1 MNAGDRLA
9 LLWSIAFF
17 GGSLG
22 QWLSRVSALP
32 AVVWLLAIGLVIGQ
46 AGLELIRPED
56 LGQGLEPLVGLLV
69 SLVLFD
75 GGLNLRLAGR
85 ELQRSVIQLVLIRAV
100 LGLAGGAA
108 LAHLAA
114 GLPWPLALVFGAI
127 ALATGP
133 TVVTS
138 LVRQMR
144 LPPFLSQVLEA
155 EGLLL
160 EPFSAVL
167 ALLLLQSAMGDVAS
181 WQELTQR
188 LVVRFGGGVAA
199 GAVAGVLLAEPLRRL
214 PADAANSALQLQ
226 LSLGVLF
233 LLFSG
238 CEALLP
244 QSGLPAAVSAGMVV
258 GLRLEAGASQL
269 DTLIRQLAQL
279 AITVLFPLLAADL
292 SWRELSPLGLGGL
305 VAVGALMLLRL
316 LVVQVAS
323 VGLPLDGREKL
334 LLGWVAP
341 RGIVSAA
348 VASLFALQ
356 LEEAGIDGGGTLKG
370 LVFLTILLTVGV
382 QGATAPW
389 LARWLGLTVPVE
401 AEVDGGVDVE
411 RKEMESAQG
420 EEQCSDPI

>member
-1 MNAGDRLA
+1 MTVSDRLA
-9 LLWSIAFF
+9 LLWGVAFF
-17 GGSLG
+17 GGSVG
-22 QWLSRVSALP
+22 QWLGRVSALP
-32 AVVWLLAIGLVIGQ
+32 AVVWLLAIGLAIGQ
-46 AGLELIRPED
+46 AGLGLIRPED

-85 ELQRSVIQLVLIRAV
+85 DLQRSVLQIVAIRAV

-108 LAHLAA
+108 LAHLVA

-167 ALLLLQSAMGDVAS
+167 ALLLLQSALGDVAS
-181 WQELTQR
+181 WPELAQR
-188 LVVRFGGGVAA
+188 LVWRFGGGVGA
-199 GAVAGVLLAEPLRRL
+199 GAMAGWLLAELLRRIPVDEASNGL
-214 PADAANSALQLQ
+214 PLQ
-226 LSLGVLF
+226 LSLGCLF

-238 CEALLP
+238 CEVLLP

-269 DTLIRQLAQL
+269 DALIRQLAQL

-292 SWRELSPLGLGGL
+292 SWDELSPLGLGGVL
-305 VAVGALMLLRL
+305 AVGSLLVLRL
-316 LVVQVAS
+316 LVVQVAT

-356 LEEAGIDGGGTLKG
+356 LEEAGIEGGGALKG
-370 LVFLTILLTVGV
+370 LVFLTILVTVGV

-389 LARWLGLTVPVE
+389 LAQRLGLTVPLE
-401 AEVDGGVDVE
+401 GGAGTE
-411 RKEMESAQG
+411 TSGGQG
-420 EEQCSDPI
+420 EGVGAGPPQPETVS

>member
-1 MNAGDRLA
+1 MNPSDRLA
-9 LLWSIAFF
+9 LVWGIAFF

-32 AVVWLLAIGLVIGQ
+32 AVVWLLAIGLLIGQ

-85 ELQRSVIQLVLIRAV
+85 DLQRSVIQLVVIRAV

-114 GLPWPLALVFGAI
+114 GLTWPLALVFGAI

-133 TVVTS
+133 TVVNA

-167 ALLLLQSAMGDVAS
+167 ALLLLQSAMGDVAN
-181 WQELTQR
+181 WQELAQR
-188 LVVRFGGGVAA
+188 LVMRFGGGVAA
-199 GAVAGVLLAEPLRRL
+199 GAVAGALLAETLRRL
-214 PADAANSALQLQ
+214 PADATTSALQLQ

-244 QSGLPAAVSAGMVV
+244 QSGLPAAVSAGVVV

-305 VAVGALMLLRL
+305 VAVGALMVLRL
-316 LVVQVAS
+316 LVVQLAS

-356 LEEAGIDGGGTLKG
+356 LEEAGIDGGGALKG

-389 LARWLGLTVPVE
+389 LARRLGLTVPAE
-401 AEVDGGVDVE
+401 AKGEGE
-411 RKEMESAQG
+411 G
-420 EEQCSDPI
+420 EEVEVESERRESKAPI

>member
-1 MNAGDRLA
+1 
-9 LLWSIAFF
+9 
-17 GGSLG
+17 
-22 QWLSRVSALP
+22 
-32 AVVWLLAIGLVIGQ
+32 VV
-46 AGLELIRPED
+46 
-56 LGQGLEPLVGLLV
+56 
-69 SLVLFD
+69 
-75 GGLNLRLAGR
+75 
-85 ELQRSVIQLVLIRAV
+85 IRAV

-108 LAHLAA
+108 VAHVAA
-114 GLPWPLALVFGAI
+114 GLSWPLALVFGAI

-181 WQELTQR
+181 WPELAQR
-188 LVVRFGGGVAA
+188 LVARFGGGVAA
-199 GAVAGVLLAEPLRRL
+199 GILAGWLLAEVLRRL
-214 PADAANSALQLQ
+214 PNEEASSALGLQ
-226 LSLGVLF
+226 LSLGALF

-238 CEALLP
+238 CEGLLP
-244 QSGLPAAVSAGMVV
+244 QSGLPAAVSAGVVV
-258 GLRLEAGASQL
+258 GWRLEASATPL
-269 DTLIRQLAQL
+269 DALIRQLAQL

-292 SWRELSPLGLGGL
+292 SWGELNPLGWGGL
-305 VAVGALMLLRL
+305 VAVGALMPLRL

-323 VGLPLDGREKL
+323 LGLPLEGREKV

-356 LEEAGIDGGGTLKG
+356 LEEAGLDGGGSLKG
-370 LVFLTILLTVGV
+370 LVFLTILLTVGL

-389 LARWLGLTVPVE
+389 LAQRLGLTVPE
-401 AEVDGGVDVE
+401 TG
-411 RKEMESAQG
+411 SAAAAAQ
-420 EEQCSDPI
+420 SDPTAAARGGSA

>member
-1 MNAGDRLA
+1 MTGSDRLA
-9 LLWSIAFF
+9 LLWGVAFF

-22 QWLSRVSALP
+22 QGLSRVSGLP
-32 AVVWLLAIGLVIGQ
+32 AVVWLLAIGLLIGQ
-46 AGLELIRPED
+46 AGLGLIRPED
-56 LGQGLEPLVGLLV
+56 LGQGLEPVVGLLV

-85 ELQRSVIQLVLIRAV
+85 ELQRSVVQLVVIRAV

-108 LAHLAA
+108 IAHLAA
-114 GLPWPLALVFGAI
+114 GLAWPLALVFGAI

-133 TVVTS
+133 TVVSS

-181 WQELTQR
+181 WQELAQR
-188 LVVRFGGGVAA
+188 LVARFGGGVAA
-199 GAVAGVLLAEPLRRL
+199 GALAGWLLAELLRRL
-214 PADAANSALQLQ
+214 PADETSNALQLQ
-226 LSLGVLF
+226 LSLGWLF

-244 QSGLPAAVSAGMVV
+244 QSGLPAAVSAGVVV

-269 DTLIRQLAQL
+269 DSLIHQLAQL

-292 SWRELSPLGLGGL
+292 SWRELSPLGLGGR
-305 VAVGALMLLRL
+305 VAVGALMVLRL

-356 LEEAGIDGGGTLKG
+356 LEEAGIDGGGALKG

-389 LARWLGLTVPVE
+389 LAQRLGLTVPVGEGERLLGCE
-401 AEVDGGVDVE
+401 AKAEASEGN
-411 RKEMESAQG
+411 
-420 EEQCSDPI
+420 P

>member
-1 MNAGDRLA
+1 MNASDRLA
-9 LLWSIAFF
+9 LLWGVAFF

-22 QWLSRVSALP
+22 QGLSWLSGLP
-32 AVVWLLAIGLVIGQ
+32 AVVWLLGIGLLIGQ
-46 AGLELIRPED
+46 AGLHLIRPED

-85 ELQRSVIQLVLIRAV
+85 DLQRSVVQLVVIRAV

-133 TVVTS
+133 TVVNS

-144 LPPFLSQVLEA
+144 LPAFLSQVLEA

-181 WQELTQR
+181 WPELAQR

-199 GAVAGVLLAEPLRRL
+199 GALAGWLLAETLRRL
-214 PADAANSALQLQ
+214 PAEEDASALRLQ
-226 LSLGVLF
+226 LTLGVLF

-238 CEALLP
+238 CEVLLP
-244 QSGLPAAVSAGMVV
+244 QSGLPAAVSAGVVV
-258 GLRLEAGASQL
+258 GWRLEAGAASI

-316 LVVQVAS
+316 GVVQVAS
-323 VGLPLDGREKL
+323 VGLPLNGREKL

-356 LEEAGIDGGGTLKG
+356 LEEAGIEGGGALKG
-370 LVFLTILLTVGV
+370 LVFLTILLTVGL

-389 LARWLGLTVPVE
+389 LAQRLGLTLPLK
-401 AEVDGGVDVE
+401 AEPGVAE
-411 RKEMESAQG
+411 KS
-420 EEQCSDPI
+420 SP